1 MNLAYLFGE
10 LQLILSFFF
19 QGAVSGTVNWKSAK
33 QKAVDILAQ
42 HDVAAENFE
51 RLQFA
56 QNTPETERFC
66 ENIKAKLQL
75 MGRFTAVHDAQPA
88 PTASEDRFEPEP
100 RYELFPLG
108 SQRQKTLARA
118 YPNVSPHVSL

>member
-1 MNLAYLFGE
+1 M
-10 LQLILSFFF
+10 
-19 QGAVSGTVNWKSAK
+19 SGLVNWKSSK

-42 HDVAAENFE
+42 RDVAAENFE

-75 MGRFTAVHDAQPA
+75 VGRFTAIYDAQPT
-88 PTASEDRFEPEP
+88 PTSTEDRHEPEP

-108 SQRQKTLARA
+108 SQRQKTVARA
-118 YPNVSPHVSL
+118 YPNLSPHVSL